1 MALLVQVSIFFSPY
15 PQPNFF
21 PLFTTMG
28 ENFPFEFLDRKS
40 SRKEEFSRLHIS
52 RIHGSARKE
61 LSNAVYLSACGEGA
75 WRQERWPAHV
85 TTIDCRLGLE
95 TRGKSRPGAPEALEP
110 PSTNELRSAATQRDR
125 AQNGRCVCMWYV
137 NAHV

>member
-1 MALLVQVSIFFSPY
+1 MAIVVQVSIFSSPY

-21 PLFTTMG
+21 PLFTTTG
-28 ENFPFEFLDRKS
+28 EKFPFEFLYRES
-40 SRKEEFSRLHIS
+40 SRKEEFSRVLIS
-52 RIHGSARKE
+52 RIHESVRKE

-75 WRQERWPAHV
+75 WRQERWLAHV

-125 AQNGRCVCMWYV
+125 AQTGRCVCMWYV

>member
-61 LSNAVYLSACGEGA
+61 LSNAVYFVCVWGRGVEAREVA
-75 WRQERWPAHV
+75 R
-85 TTIDCRLGLE
+85 
-95 TRGKSRPGAPEALEP
+95 TR
-110 PSTNELRSAATQRDR
+110 ND
-125 AQNGRCVCMWYV
+125 Y
-137 NAHV
+137 